1 MAVYSSII
9 ARESPWAEEP
19 VDYSPPGHQE
29 SVMSRAKSPLLA
41 PTRA

>member
-1 MAVYSSII
+1 MGTRCSILAWRI
-9 ARESPWAEEP
+9 PWAEEP